1 MDLFHRFISAPIGD
15 DVREI
20 ANKLGTEQKTVS
32 PCTWYPQKVIRG
44 TFTPQR
50 YQ

>member
-1 MDLFHRFISAPIGD
+1 MGLFHRFISAPVGD

-32 PCTWYPQKVIRG
+32 PCTWYSLKGIRG
-44 TFTPQR
+44 ATLPVD
-50 YQ
+50 